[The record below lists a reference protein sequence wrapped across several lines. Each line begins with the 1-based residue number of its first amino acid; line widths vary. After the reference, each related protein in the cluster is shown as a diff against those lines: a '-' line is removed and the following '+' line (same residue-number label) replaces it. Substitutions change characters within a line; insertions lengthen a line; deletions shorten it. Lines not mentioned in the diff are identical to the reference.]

1 MTYDLRPM
9 MSHPQ
14 TRFSLLHWFSLFSLL
29 HWT

>member
-9 MSHPQ
+9 MPHPQ
-14 TRFSLLHWFSLFSLL
+14 TRSLFSLL